1 MKDVADLIG
10 RVFLSM
16 IFFFEAY
23 DSIAFFKQTKNTMTT
38 YGLTWNQDLLLYGVI
53 VFLVLGAT
61 LVLIGY
67 YANLGAILILVYWIP
82 ITFIVFSFWNDPV
95 EVRRIQ
101 SIMFMKNI
109 AIVGG
114 LLILIVNGSGKY
126 SVKRLIYT
134 LKLPK

>member
-67 YANLGAILILVYWIP
+67 YANLGAILILLYWVP